1 MANSNIVTDE
11 SSQEANRSETRI
23 SKGRMTQQRNSI
35 LFSIREDYSP
45 LQQHG
50 RSTSHSLIRSG
61 YNRRPGRYENTYRM
75 EPPNGHKL
83 DLIRIRHIATSVI
96 ETAIAG
102 YIYDGNQAR
111 EFTGVLAERIRSQM
125 QQLPFPR
132 YKIVTQ
138 VSIGQNKSQ
147 HLLIASRC
155 LWDPKLD
162 HHVTITKEILNAYIT
177 ATIFFVYTE

>member
-11 SSQEANRSETRI
+11 SSQEANSSETRI
-23 SKGRMTQQRNSI
+23 SRARMTQPRNSI
-35 LFSIREDYSP
+35 LFSISEDYSP
-45 LQQHG
+45 LQPHV
-50 RSTSHSLIRSG
+50 RSTRHSLTRSG
-61 YNRRPGRYENTYRM
+61 YNRRLGRYENTYRM
-75 EPPNGHKL
+75 EPAEGHKL
-83 DLIRIRHIATSVI
+83 DLIRIRRIATSVI
-96 ETAIAG
+96 GTAIAG

-132 YKIVTQ
+132 YRIVTQ
-138 VSIGQNKSQ
+138 VSIGQNKGQ

-155 LWDPKLD
+155 LWDLKLD
-162 HHVTITKEILNAYIT
+162 HYVTITKEILNAYIT